1 MKKQIFLIATVLFS
15 INCIAQFPSTIPSL
29 EKVWESEPVFTT
41 CESVIYDP
49 ITKVIYVS
57 NIDGQPWDEDGK
69 GSIGK
74 LGTDGKVIAAK
85 WVEGLNCPKGLGISK
100 GKLYVTDIN
109 KLVEIDIKSGK
120 IVQKYTVEM
129 AEGLN
134 DVSTS
139 PDGTVYF
146 SDSKKGAIY
155 VLKNK
160 KVSLVKDGFGGSNG
174 VYFEPTQLVIGTW
187 ADSSLVS
194 YNFTKK
200 SLRKISPKL
209 PQPDGIE
216 AIGANEYLVST
227 WSGIIHH
234 VDRKGN
240 RTEVLNTMIDK
251 IGSADIDFAKQLNL
265 ILVPTFFRNTVVA
278 YKLVR

>member
-1 MKKQIFLIATVLFS
+1 MKKQILLNAIFLFS
-15 INCIAQFPSTIPSL
+15 ISCVAQSIPKL

-41 CESVIYDP
+41 AESVIYDP
-49 ITKVIYVS
+49 VTKVIYVS

-74 LGTDGKVIAAK
+74 LGTDGKVIVAK

-109 KLVEIDIKSGK
+109 KLIKIDIKSAK
-120 IVQKYTVEM
+120 IIQKYTVET

-134 DVSTS
+134 DVTTS
-139 PDGTVYF
+139 PNGTVYF
-146 SDSKKGAIY
+146 SDSKKGVVY
-155 VLKNK
+155 MLKNN
-160 KVSLVKDGFGGSNG
+160 KVSVVKDGFGGSNG
-174 VYFEPTQLVIGTW
+174 VYFEPNKLLIGTW

-194 YNFTKK
+194 YNFSKKTLTKIAT
-200 SLRKISPKL
+200 KI

-216 AIGANEYLVST
+216 AISPNEYLVST

-240 RTEVLNTMIDK
+240 RTEILNTMTDK

-265 ILVPTFFRNTVVA
+265 VLVPTFFRNTVVA
-278 YKLVR
+278 FRLVK